1 MEKTNLNY
9 ESTLKSRDTEE
20 LLDIWFYRPIGYRW
34 ALLCKKLKIKPNT
47 VTVLSIVLG
56 VASGYFF
63 MFHDLKLNIIGM
75 LLLIIA
81 NSFDSADGQL
91 ARMTNQQTRLGR
103 VLDGLAGN
111 LWFISIYFFIALR
124 LMNEGFSLW
133 IFFLAAFT
141 GFFHSFQAAMA
152 DYYRNAYLFFIK
164 GKNGSEF
171 DNSETV
177 RNNFNQLSW
186 KENFFR
192 KLWLRIYLN
201 YTSEQEILSKNLQ
214 KLMKLINDKFNG
226 VVPSWLQNDFRTLN
240 KPLMKYTNILTFNTR
255 AIALFVSL
263 FINNVLLYWIF
274 ELTVLNIIF
283 AYMVIKQEAKSKI
296 IYEKAFNIN
305 NEDKNF

>member
-1 MEKTNLNY
+1 MEKTDINY

-47 VTVLSIVLG
+47 VTVLSIILG

-124 LMNEGFSLW
+124 LMNEGYSLW
-133 IFFLAAFT
+133 IFLLAALT

-177 RNNFNQLSW
+177 RNNFNQLRW
-186 KENFFR
+186 KEDFFR

-226 VVPSWLQNDFRTLN
+226 VIPSWLQNEFRTLN

-283 AYMVIKQEAKSKI
+283 AYMVINQEAKSKI

-305 NEDKNF
+305 NEGKNF

>member
-20 LLDIWFYRPIGYRW
+20 LLDIWFYRPIGFRW
-34 ALLCKKLKIKPNT
+34 ALICKKLKIKPNT
-47 VTVLSIVLG
+47 LTILSIFLG

-63 MFHDLKLNIIGM
+63 MFHNLKLNIIGM

-124 LMNEGFSLW
+124 LMNEGYSLW
-133 IFFLAAFT
+133 IFLLAAFT

-152 DYYRNAYLFFIK
+152 DYYRNAFLFFIK
-164 GKNGSEF
+164 GKSGSEF

-177 RNNFNQLSW
+177 RSNFKQLSW

-201 YTSEQEILSKNLQ
+201 YTSQQEILSKNLQ

-226 VVPSWLQNDFRTLN
+226 EIPLWLQNEFRILN

-255 AIALFVSL
+255 AIALFISL

-283 AYMVIKQEAKSKI
+283 AYMVINQESKSKI
-296 IYEKAFNIN
+296 IYEKALNIC
-305 NEDKNF
+305 NEGENF